1 MDRRKEQVDLIL
13 KIGMVFGPM
22 VRVLENLD
30 DVEPDE
36 KKRVLAR
43 FQSDMGGLQS
53 DASKFTHGEPGFSYQ
68 EEAAS
73 IHSHTHFL
81 SHAIGVSVF
90 ADAGFLDRLQD
101 AQRSILQ
108 SVTSIPI
115 PEGQEVFAAQSPFSA
130 HCYMRNLCA
139 TVSKELHW
147 QDRYFDHTVFDR
159 YLSIVPEGVQ
169 ITLVT
174 WPESKCKGK
183 KDKARYQSFVDVSR
197 LFAAERGVIGY
208 RLITHETFHAR
219 WLRCDGRLF
228 THDDSI
234 KDLGKGKSF
243 TIKQL
248 SSTPENRQHF
258 DDPIST
264 GTELFG
270 PSQSVHQ

>member
-1 MDRRKEQVDLIL
+1 MDRRKEQSDLVL

-22 VRVLENLD
+22 VRVAENPEAVD
-30 DVEPDE
+30 NDE
-36 KKRVLAR
+36 KRRIMAR
-43 FQSDMGGLQS
+43 FQTDINQLEGAARQFM
-53 DASKFTHGEPGFSYQ
+53 DGEPGHAYR
-68 EEAAS
+68 EEFRR
-73 IHSHTHFL
+73 IHTHTHFMQ
-81 SHAIGVSVF
+81 SIEMGVFSDSTF
-90 ADAGFLDRLQD
+90 PDRLQD

-108 SVTSIPI
+108 NVTSIPI
-115 PEGQEVFAAQSPFSA
+115 SESQEVFAAQSPFAA
-130 HCYMRNLCA
+130 HCYLRNLCA
-139 TVSKELHW
+139 TVSEELHW

-174 WPESKCKGK
+174 WPESICKGK
-183 KDKARYQSFVDVSR
+183 KDEARYQSFMDVSR
-197 LFAAERGVIGY
+197 LFAAERGVNGY
-208 RLITHETFHAR
+208 RLIAHETFHAR
-219 WLRCDGRLF
+219 WLRCDGRLY

-270 PSQSVHQ
+270 PRQSVHQ